1 MFPNISTQEIRRRRI
16 ISIAI
21 FFLLL
26 AISYELLQMSLAKRT
41 ASALTKYPS
50 VSSPSGPDSNKVYVG
65 IYTLSITSLDLGSQT
80 FQYDGY
86 IWIKYKGDTATR
98 SRIEMMNGQNFALD
112 PWDIRD
118 SVYDIHTKSYFHY
131 ITYRIK
137 GTASASYTLEH
148 FPFDTQIL
156 TLEFESPLFET
167 NKFVFVPD
175 SVSYANY
182 DSGKVG
188 IGHNIVVPDYN
199 VINSQIYVTNYS
211 YPTDFG
217 IPETGFGKSM
227 FSRAVFEVHV
237 QREFGPYLAKF
248 LFPLFLMLAV
258 SFLVFFIPPEKMEIS
273 IVICATSLFTAITIG
288 LLQLEVSM
296 HISYLMTTDRFYVL
310 SYIMI
315 VLAFIETVVAGNA
328 AEEDPDWG
336 NQIHI
341 WSRSLFFPLCGLGV
355 LIIALWDYFTP

>member
-1 MFPNISTQEIRRRRI
+1 
-16 ISIAI
+16 
-21 FFLLL
+21 
-26 AISYELLQMSLAKRT
+26 
-41 ASALTKYPS
+41 
-50 VSSPSGPDSNKVYVG
+50 
-65 IYTLSITSLDLGSQT
+65 
-80 FQYDGY
+80 
-86 IWIKYKGDTATR
+86 
-98 SRIEMMNGQNFALD
+98 MMNGQNLTLE

-118 SVYDIHTKSYFHY
+118 SVYDARSKSYFHY
-131 ITYRIK
+131 ITYRVK
-137 GTASASYTLEH
+137 GTVSTQFSLEH
-148 FPFDTQIL
+148 FPFDTQLL
-156 TLEFESPLFET
+156 TLEFESPLYET

-175 SVSYANY
+175 SVSYVNY

-188 IGHNIVVPDYN
+188 VEHNITVPDYS
-199 VINSQIYVTNYS
+199 VINSQIYVANYA

-217 IPETGFGKSM
+217 IPETGFGKSL

-237 QREFGPYLAKF
+237 QRSFGPYLAKF

-258 SFLVFFIPPEKMEIS
+258 SFLVFFIPPDKMEIS

-310 SYIMI
+310 SYILI

-328 AEEDPDWG
+328 ADEDPDWG